1 MLLGL
6 PWFNWGIP
14 FMMWGTNYWFPNWWS
29 LSVVNPVSI
38 MFGNPIVIEFTIEND
53 GKFVHFPGIFPI
65 GNPPRESK
73 GTRWKFCWGCIL
85 SKSMIVVDVMMVVG
99 RTTPNHLNYFVCL
112 SDCKGLNQVGELWH
126 NSPRI
131 VLRIPLCSISALETH
146 SWIKKTYHLSRIHA
160 CK

>member
-14 FMMWGTNYWFPNWWS
+14 FMMWGTNYWFPKLMITQCGKPSFNYVWESHSYWVYD
-29 LSVVNPVSI
+29 LRMMVNS
-38 MFGNPIVIEFTIEND
+38 FT
-53 GKFVHFPGIFPI
+53 FPGIFPI

-146 SWIKKTYHLSRIHA
+146 SWIKKNVSFIQNSCL
-160 CK
+160 